1 MASSFRSLRTALV
14 LTGVSVAL
22 PMLVASLDAQAPA
35 ASSITTAGPPAA
47 PVRIERL
54 VDRVWVA
61 EAGDGAAPGSLY
73 VFLSDN
79 VLVVSPREGSPS
91 LWTWAEEVDGLVM
104 TQKGRSTRITV
115 MELTAERL
123 RLRLATP
130 KTPTEITFTAAIKP
144 PAPPP
149 APSAPETGPAA
160 GNATTSATPPAVSTP
175 IGPAYRCGAD
185 IIRVAFDGSTA
196 YVTWPD
202 NTVLVLKETAGAAG
216 ASPSRRTYSD
226 GQYRVVEDTSEASL
240 RVLFSRPGFRPRPCT
255 PTR

>member
-1 MASSFRSLRTALV
+1 MVSSFRSLLTALM
-14 LTGVSVAL
+14 LTGVPVVL
-22 PMLVASLDAQAPA
+22 PLLVASLDAQAPA
-35 ASSITTAGPPAA
+35 ANAITTAGPPAA

-79 VLVVSPREGSPS
+79 VLVISPREGSPS

-104 TQKGRSTRITV
+104 TQRGRSTRITV
-115 MELTAERL
+115 VELTAERL

-130 KTPTEITFTAAIKP
+130 KAPTEITFTAAIKP

-160 GNATTSATPPAVSTP
+160 GNAPASAAPPAVSTP

-202 NTVLVLKETAGAAG
+202 NSVLVLKETPVAG